1 MSNVISLP
9 SQPPP
14 PTSAALRAVV
24 RDISAVCR
32 RAAAGDLEARVIGLP
47 EDQDLL
53 ELSHAVNGLLD
64 VSDAFVREATA
75 SLEHVAEDK
84 FYRRIIEGGM
94 RGAYRHAAKVMT
106 EATERM
112 GRRSEELAALKA
124 RNLMLAKSFEDKVKH
139 VAESVAAAATE
150 MRASVGTLT
159 ETASVGERAARS
171 SATAAAEASTNVQTV
186 ASAAEELSASFRG
199 VAQQVVSATEKT
211 TAAVGRAAE
220 ACRSISFLA
229 EAARGIGEVTKLI
242 QDVANQTKLLAL
254 NATIEAA
261 HAGEAGK
268 GFGVVASEVKSL
280 ALETARATETI
291 EAKIAEIRRGTDD
304 SVRTMETMTGAIRDI
319 DTLVAT
325 IATSVSEQ
333 SAATK
338 EIAQSVEFAARG
350 TSTVTRDV
358 DHICQAAA
366 QTGEAAHELE
376 SAALDLSRQSESL
389 QNSVDEFLRSFR
401 EG

>member
-1 MSNVISLP
+1 M
-9 SQPPP
+9 
-14 PTSAALRAVV
+14 
-24 RDISAVCR
+24 
-32 RAAAGDLEARVIGLP
+32 
-47 EDQDLL
+47 
-53 ELSHAVNGLLD
+53 
-64 VSDAFVREATA
+64 
-75 SLEHVAEDK
+75 
-84 FYRRIIEGGM
+84 
-94 RGAYRHAAKVMT
+94 
-106 EATERM
+106 
-112 GRRSEELAALKA
+112 
-124 RNLMLAKSFEDKVKH
+124 
-139 VAESVAAAATE
+139 
-150 MRASVGTLT
+150 
-159 ETASVGERAARS
+159 
-171 SATAAAEASTNVQTV
+171 
-186 ASAAEELSASFRG
+186 
-199 VAQQVVSATEKT
+199 
-211 TAAVGRAAE
+211 
-220 ACRSISFLA
+220 
-229 EAARGIGEVTKLI
+229 
-242 QDVANQTKLLAL
+242 
-254 NATIEAA
+254 
-261 HAGEAGK
+261 
-268 GFGVVASEVKSL
+268 ASEVKSL